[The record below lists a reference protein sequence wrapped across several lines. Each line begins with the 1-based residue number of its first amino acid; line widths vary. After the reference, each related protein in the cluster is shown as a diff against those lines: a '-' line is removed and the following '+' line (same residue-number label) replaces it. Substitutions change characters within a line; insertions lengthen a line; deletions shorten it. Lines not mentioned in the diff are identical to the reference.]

1 MPILPHLP
9 RMTTFSTVNIKRST
23 TGKSSTPN

>member
-1 MPILPHLP
+1 
-9 RMTTFSTVNIKRST
+9 MTTFSTVNIKRST